1 MIDMIFKKTDIPVRG
16 GELLTHLI
24 KIRGR
29 KCECCQNTEWLN
41 QPINLQV
48 HHIDG
53 DKTNN
58 ELNNLQLLCLN
69 CHSYTN
75 NFGSKNK
82 KQKEYITDDELQ
94 TALENNSST
103 GGSGDCLAR
112 ELTLK
117 PFSQVSDEAVEKI
130 GMTAEDK
137 NGKNL
142 NIDIKSKENY
152 CKKCGIAILPSS
164 TYCIKCLGLVNRTV
178 ERPSKEELKQQIRT
192 IPFTR
197 IGAKYGVSDNAI
209 RSWCKAEN
217 LPYTKKEIKSYSD
230 EEWKTL

>member
-1 MIDMIFKKTDIPVRG
+1 MIDMIFKKTYIPVRG

-94 TALENNSST
+94 TALENNSSIRQALLSLNLSDA
-103 GGSGDCLAR
+103 GGNYAR
-112 ELTLK
+112 ARYL
-117 PFSQVSDEAVEKI
+117 VNDRKI
-130 GMTAEDK
+130 EI
-137 NGKNL
+137 GKNL

>member
-94 TALENNSST
+94 TALENNSSIRQALLSLNLSDA
-103 GGSGDCLAR
+103 GGNYAR
-112 ELTLK
+112 ARYL
-117 PFSQVSDEAVEKI
+117 VNDRKI
-130 GMTAEDK
+130 EI
-137 NGKNL
+137 GKNL

>member
-94 TALENNSST
+94 TALENNSSIRQALLSLNLSDA
-103 GGSGDCLAR
+103 GGNYAR
-112 ELTLK
+112 ARYL
-117 PFSQVSDEAVEKI
+117 VNDRKI
-130 GMTAEDK
+130 EI
-137 NGKNL
+137 GKNL

-152 CKKCGIAILPSS
+152 CKKCGIAISPSS

>member
-94 TALENNSST
+94 TALENNSSIRQALLSLNLSDA
-103 GGSGDCLAR
+103 GGNYAR
-112 ELTLK
+112 ARYL
-117 PFSQVSDEAVEKI
+117 VNDRKI
-130 GMTAEDK
+130 EI
-137 NGKNL
+137 GKNL

-192 IPFTR
+192 IPFTQ

-209 RSWCKAEN
+209 RSWCKTEN

-230 EEWKTL
+230 EEWETL

>member
-94 TALENNSST
+94 TALENNSSIRQALLSLNLSDA
-103 GGSGDCLAR
+103 GGNYAR
-112 ELTLK
+112 ARYL
-117 PFSQVSDEAVEKI
+117 VNDRKI
-130 GMTAEDK
+130 EI
-137 NGKNL
+137 GKNL

-164 TYCIKCLGLVNRTV
+164 TYCIKCLGLINRTV